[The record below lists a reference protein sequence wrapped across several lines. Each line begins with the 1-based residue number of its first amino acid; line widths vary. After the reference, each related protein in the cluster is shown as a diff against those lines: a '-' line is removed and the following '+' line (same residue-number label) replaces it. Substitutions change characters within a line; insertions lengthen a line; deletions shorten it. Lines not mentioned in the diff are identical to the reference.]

1 MMCQKILHLPELG
14 EVEVSL
20 PLGIISVIVINP
32 ESKMNDAISHC
43 DFDKK
48 LAIDSLLSLRG
59 SNNV

>member
-48 LAIDSLLSLRG
+48 LAIDSLLSL
-59 SNNV
+59 